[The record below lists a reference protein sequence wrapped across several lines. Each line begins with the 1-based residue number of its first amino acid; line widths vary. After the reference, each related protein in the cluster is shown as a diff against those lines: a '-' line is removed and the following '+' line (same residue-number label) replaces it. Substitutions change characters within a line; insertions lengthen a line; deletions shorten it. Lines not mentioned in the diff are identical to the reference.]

1 LKEKIM
7 EDNDVK
13 RKNGEQGG
21 SNAGSSTNVQQVRD
35 DVKAAG
41 TGSGEAYGTGIPKAG
56 DHEMGVG
63 GASGET
69 DKGSGSARSG
79 KTQDTRANFG
89 VGGQDLNRDGLPR
102 R

>member
-1 LKEKIM
+1 M
-7 EDNDVK
+7 EDSDVK
-13 RKNGEQGG
+13 RKNAEQGR
-21 SNAGSSTNVQQVRD
+21 SNADSPTNRQHVRD

-41 TGSGEAYGTGIPKAG
+41 TGSGESYGTGIPKAG

-79 KTQDTRANFG
+79 KTQDSRANFG
-89 VGGQDLNRDGLPR
+89 VGGQDLTRDGLPPR
-102 R
+102 